1 MKKYTTKLFT
11 ILISTALLIGCSSNS
26 NKSDDSDAN
35 NIKSEAESQGPV
47 ETVDGIDS
55 KVVITSEDMTID
67 NSQIVELPSDKLN
80 SAVESILSKNG
91 KGLYTVNA
99 DGSIYA
105 IGTASTGIPSNKS
118 GFINSRNIAY
128 AKAEMRAKMEILRLA
143 GEVVTSERNST
154 LIANSKSGEDPDAKT
169 KATVLEKAAAV
180 VDKSLDKALIELGMS
195 DSDVAGMNGS
205 DKQKAY
211 NESFYN
217 YVSSYVASMIKGIS
231 VVKIVE
237 GEVGSNDYEIS
248 VCVKYSPENQS
259 LASNIKNLG
268 ADKSTLNSS
277 TVEKI
282 KALSS
287 EQLISKLGA
296 QFFKDENGNRFV
308 LGFGQS
314 PVRKTKTRQSNFVN
328 IARKKARLKAVEN
341 IKNLL
346 ADDIVGKEISETIE
360 KITEYQNGEESIY
373 TEDNYSELIKSKR
386 SSVKMHT
393 LKIKDWDGVHPV
405 SNTRV
410 IGTIVILTESN
421 NINFKTN
428 SSDNKKSPTSTTKK
442 SEYHESE
449 DIEGSEF

>member
-1 MKKYTTKLFT
+1 MKKYTSQLFT
-11 ILISTALLIGCSSNS
+11 ILLTSFLLIGCSSN
-26 NKSDDSDAN
+26 NKSGDSDAN
-35 NIKSEAESQGPV
+35 SIKSEAESDTPL
-47 ETVDGIDS
+47 ETINGVDS
-55 KVVITSEDMTID
+55 KVVIASDDMTID

-80 SAVESILSKNG
+80 ASVEAILSKKG
-91 KGLYTVNA
+91 KGLYTVNS

-118 GFINSRNIAY
+118 GFINSRNIAF
-128 AKAEMRAKMEILRLA
+128 AKAELRAKMEILKLA

-169 KATVLEKAAAV
+169 KASALEKAAAV

-195 DSDVAGMNGS
+195 ESEVSGMNGS

-211 NESFYN
+211 NESFYS
-217 YVSSYVASMIKGIS
+217 YVSSYVASMIKGVS

-237 GEVGSNDYEIS
+237 GEVGSNDYEVA

-259 LASNIKNLG
+259 AASSLENLG
-268 ADKSTLNSS
+268 ANENTLNSS
-277 TVEKI
+277 TVGKLKSLPAEK
-282 KALSS
+282 LV
-287 EQLISKLGA
+287 SKLGA

-308 LGFGQS
+308 VGFGQS
-314 PVRKTKTRQSNFVN
+314 PVRKTQSRQSNFVS

-346 ADDIVGKEISETIE
+346 AENIVGKEISENIE

-373 TEDNYSELIKSKR
+373 TEDNFSELIKSKR
-386 SSVKMHT
+386 SSVKMNT

-421 NINFKTN
+421 NVNFKSN
-428 SSDNKKSPTSTTKK
+428 DLKKNAEKNTTEQ

>member
-35 NIKSEAESQGPV
+35 NIKSEAESQDPV

-80 SAVESILSKNG
+80 SSVESILSAKG

-105 IGTASTGIPSNKS
+105 IGTAATGIPSNKT

-154 LIANSKSGEDPDAKT
+154 LIANSKSGDDPDANS
-169 KATVLEKAAAV
+169 KATVLEKAASV

-195 DSDVAGMNGS
+195 DAEVAGMNGS

-211 NESFYN
+211 NETFYN

-259 LASNIKNLG
+259 LASNVEDLG

-277 TVEKI
+277 TIEKI
-282 KALSS
+282 KALPSDK
-287 EQLISKLGA
+287 LISKLGA

-314 PVRKTKTRQSNFVN
+314 PVRKTSSRQSNFVN
-328 IARKKARLKAVEN
+328 IARKKARLKAVDN

-346 ADDIVGKEISETIE
+346 ADDIVGKEISENIE

-386 SSVKMHT
+386 SSIKMNT

-421 NINFKTN
+421 NINFQTN
-428 SSDNKKSPTSTTKK
+428 SSVNKDNSGGSTKK

-449 DIEGSEF
+449 NIEGSEF

>member
-1 MKKYTTKLFT
+1 MKKQTTKF
-11 ILISTALLIGCSSNS
+11 IAFLIFGSLLVGCSSNS

-47 ETVDGIDS
+47 EAVDGIDS

-154 LIANSKSGEDPDAKT
+154 LIANSKSGNDPDAKT
-169 KATVLEKAAAV
+169 KATALEKAAAV

-268 ADKSTLNSS
+268 ADKRTLNSS

-314 PVRKTKTRQSNFVN
+314 PVRKTISRQSNFVN

-346 ADDIVGKEISETIE
+346 ADDIVGKEISENIE
-360 KITEYQNGEESIY
+360 KITEYKNGEESIY

-386 SSVKMHT
+386 SSVKMNT

-428 SSDNKKSPTSTTKK
+428 SSDNEKPNTSSTKK
-442 SEYHESE
+442 SEYNESE

>member
-1 MKKYTTKLFT
+1 MPFCVRELG
-11 ILISTALLIGCSSNS
+11 ILLALLIGCSSNS

-154 LIANSKSGEDPDAKT
+154 LIANSKSGNDPDAKT
-169 KATVLEKAAAV
+169 KATALEKAAAV

-268 ADKSTLNSS
+268 ADKRTLNSS

-314 PVRKTKTRQSNFVN
+314 PVRKTISRQSNFVN

-346 ADDIVGKEISETIE
+346 ADDIVGKEISENIE
-360 KITEYQNGEESIY
+360 KITEYKNGEESIY

-386 SSVKMHT
+386 SSVKMNT

-428 SSDNKKSPTSTTKK
+428 SSDNEKPNTSSTKK
-442 SEYHESE
+442 SEYNESE

>member
-1 MKKYTTKLFT
+1 MTKQTKKLFT
-11 ILISTALLIGCSSNS
+11 ILMSTLLLIGCSTNS

-35 NIKSEAESQGPV
+35 NIKAEVEPEGPV
-47 ETVDGIDS
+47 ETVDGVDN
-55 KVVITSEDMTID
+55 KVVINSEDMTID
-67 NSQIVELPSDKLN
+67 NSQIVESPADKLT
-80 SAVESILSKNG
+80 SAVESILSKKG
-91 KGLYTVNA
+91 KGLYTVNI

-118 GFINSRNIAY
+118 GFINSRNIAF
-128 AKAEMRAKMEILRLA
+128 AKAEMRAKMEILKLA

-154 LIANSKSGEDPDAKT
+154 LIANAKSGDDPDAKT
-169 KATVLEKAAAV
+169 KATALEKAAAV

-195 DSDVAGMNGS
+195 DSEIAGMNGS

-211 NESFYN
+211 NESFYA
-217 YVSSYVASMIKGIS
+217 YTSSYVASMIKGIS

-237 GEVGSNDYEIS
+237 GEVGSNDYEIA
-248 VCVKYSPENQS
+248 VCVKYSPEDQS
-259 LASNIKNLG
+259 LASNMKNLG
-268 ADKSTLNSS
+268 ADQSTLNSS
-277 TVEKI
+277 TVGKL

-287 EQLISKLGA
+287 EKLISKLGA

-308 LGFGQS
+308 IGFGQS
-314 PVRKTKTRQSNFVN
+314 SVRKTERRQSNFVN

-346 ADDIVGKEISETIE
+346 AEDIIGKEISEQIE

-386 SSVKMHT
+386 SSVKMNT

-421 NINFKTN
+421 NINFQTN
-428 SSDNKKSPTSTTKK
+428 SSANKDNSGGSTKK